1 MKTCAVLAAVG
12 SSGMGI
18 MPDVEDF
25 IWLAFAQLT
34 MILGVGVVVLSS
46 GQSGVTNVP
55 VAAVS
60 RVK

>member
-1 MKTCAVLAAVG
+1 MAAVG

-18 MPDVEDF
+18 MSDVEDF